1 MDNDLKE
8 LRDEIRA
15 LREEIS
21 QLRENYSANFDT
33 LAELVKILA
42 VNQMSANIAQELSAE
57 KNSDT
62 KTGNAETPDTKINNT
77 KIPVFG
83 NNVNG
88 KPKLIAVLNQRN
100 LPVKLVEC
108 YGTEP
113 PYDSD
118 LAIYL
123 GISDSGYDY
132 TFFPKVCREY
142 KKILLVINNL
152 YGTSVW
158 FKKFYNGVD
167 WDKIDF
173 FFERI
178 DSKRAADLIEEYLQK
193 NLSVNG
199 AVICISKNEYEV
211 KRDK

>member
-8 LRDEIRA
+8 LRAEIRA

-21 QLRENYSANFDT
+21 QLRENYGANFDT

-42 VNQMSANIAQELSAE
+42 LNQMSANIAQELSAE

-62 KTGNAETPDTKINNT
+62 KTGNAETPDKKINNT

-83 NNVNG
+83 NNENVKHKYKFIVEFNE
-88 KPKLIAVLNQRN
+88 RN
-100 LPVKLVEC
+100 LPVKLVKC

-118 LAIYL
+118 FAIYL
-123 GISDSGYDY
+123 GISDKGYDY

-142 KKILLVINNL
+142 ERVLLVITD
-152 YGTSVW
+152 GSTSMW
-158 FKKFYNGVD
+158 FKKFYNDVD
-167 WDKIDF
+167 WNKVDLLWEWFLNRK
-173 FFERI
+173 
-178 DSKRAADLIEEYLQK
+178 KAADLIEEYLRK
-193 NLSVNG
+193 NL
-199 AVICISKNEYEV
+199 KP
-211 KRDK
+211 